1 MTIKELEQH
10 LEIPRATIRFYE
22 RENLI
27 APKRGDNSYRE
38 YSDDD
43 VETLRKIII
52 LRKIGLSVA
61 DIKNLLDG
69 TSSLQPLLEK
79 NITELQNQLKELEGA
94 ISVCKI
100 MQSRKEEISDFDTNL
115 YWNEIE
121 EQEQAG
127 LKFKEI
133 LNDVIEFEKGVVL
146 KEFQLANDN
155 GDLLFDGSF
164 KTGFLR
170 AAGFCI
176 LCGFVWYLLEGQ
188 DRTFHNFLEG
198 FFWPFLCIFIS
209 SLLGLPVHFIEKKNP
224 ELAKKIRKFGEG
236 LAIVFTICLLILAFL
251 LFLNK

>member
-1 MTIKELEQH
+1 MTIKELEQL

-22 RENLI
+22 KENLI

-38 YSDDD
+38 YNEED
-43 VETLRKIII
+43 VKTLRKIII

-69 TSSLQPLLEK
+69 NLSLQPLLEK
-79 NITELQNQLKELEGA
+79 NISELQHQIEELEGA

-100 MQSRKEEISDFDTNL
+100 MQDRNEEVSDLDTNL

-121 EQEQAG
+121 EKEKAG
-127 LKFKEI
+127 LKFREI
-133 LNDVIEFEKGVVL
+133 LDDVINFEKGVVL

-164 KTGFLR
+164 KTGLLR

-188 DRTFHNFLEG
+188 SRTFHNFLEG
-198 FFWPFLCIFIS
+198 FFWPFVCILIS
-209 SLLGLPVHFIEKKNP
+209 SILGLPVHFIEKKNP
-224 ELAKKIRKFGEG
+224 ELAKKVRKFGEG
-236 LAIVFTICLLILAFL
+236 FAIVFTIILLLTALVLYII
-251 LFLNK
+251 K

>member
-1 MTIKELEQH
+1 MTIKELEQQ

-22 RENLI
+22 KENLI
-27 APKRGDNSYRE
+27 APKRSDNSYRE
-38 YSDDD
+38 YNAEDI
-43 VETLRKIII
+43 ETLRKIII

-69 TSSLQPLLEK
+69 NLTLQPLLEK
-79 NITELQNQLKELEGA
+79 NISELQHQIKELEGA

-100 MQSRKEEISDFDTNL
+100 MQDRNEEVFDMDTNL

-133 LNDVIEFEKGVVL
+133 LNDVIAFEKGVVL
-146 KEFQLANDN
+146 KEFHLANDN

-164 KTGFLR
+164 KIGFLKATGFCL
-170 AAGFCI
+170 
-176 LCGFVWYLLEGQ
+176 LCGFVWFLLEGQ

-198 FFWPFLCIFIS
+198 FFWPFLCIFIAS
-209 SLLGLPVHFIEKKNP
+209 VLGLPVHFIEKKNP
-224 ELAKKIRKFGEG
+224 ALAGKIRKYRKWF
-236 LAIVFTICLLILAFL
+236 AILFTIVLLIVAFVL
-251 LFLNK
+251 YIIK